1 MFKPQVRDWI
11 DATEVR
17 SKPWTGSAFVAL
29 EEEADMAREAVVEAT
44 RHVGLWQRL
53 LDGAAPGGRV
63 DRWSVELFS
72 C

>member
-1 MFKPQVRDWI
+1 
-11 DATEVR
+11 
-17 SKPWTGSAFVAL
+17 
-29 EEEADMAREAVVEAT
+29 MAREAVVEAT